1 MAQSLRRQ
9 KKFLQKTIDR
19 LLAEGIY
26 LRDAIN
32 SDNYRIKIPAKK
44 QEVLQDDIPKVRE
57 YLSYAS
63 KSPANPTNEQN
74 IEQFKGF
81 PDRGTGDY
89 YDASLKPES
98 KPLFNE
104 FDDDFYD
111 GYFNVRKKH

>member
-26 LRDAIN
+26 IRDAIN
-32 SDNYRIKIPAKK
+32 PDNYRIKIPAKR

-63 KSPANPTNEQN
+63 KSPANPTNE
-74 IEQFKGF
+74 
-81 PDRGTGDY
+81 
-89 YDASLKPES
+89 
-98 KPLFNE
+98 
-104 FDDDFYD
+104 
-111 GYFNVRKKH
+111 